1 MPSWIVNVVIS
12 YYAVERLLGIGVNT
26 FYNGL
31 ITSLFLFAVFRLM
44 WHFLV
49 GGPEVTLSP
58 NEFDDIEFPPGYKT
72 PPAPAADGHGH
83 GHGHVCGGGRV
94 DLMNPVQ
101 QQQQQQQQQHRAGE
115 VEVML
120 TQ

>member
-1 MPSWIVNVVIS
+1 VPSWIVNVVIS

-58 NEFDDIEFPPGYKT
+58 NEFDDIEFPPGYKS
-72 PPAPAADGHGH
+72 PPAPAADGHGD
-83 GHGHVCGGGRV
+83 GDVCGGGRV

-101 QQQQQQQQQHRAGE
+101 QQQQQHRSGE
-115 VEVML
+115 VEVVL
-120 TQ
+120 T